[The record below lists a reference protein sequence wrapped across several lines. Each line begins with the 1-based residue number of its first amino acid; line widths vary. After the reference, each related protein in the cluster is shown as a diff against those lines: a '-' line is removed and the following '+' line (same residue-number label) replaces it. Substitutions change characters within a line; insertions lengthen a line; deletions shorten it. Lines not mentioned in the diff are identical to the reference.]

1 MNWVLMAVL
10 LTLTISA
17 IVGYNS
23 GMLRIAYS
31 LVAWILVLMF
41 VAWATPHINLYL
53 LEKTSVYEKI
63 EAHCEESVRLSANER
78 VEQTQQQQA
87 EGLTDEIEQEDAL
100 GTLQMSIPDT
110 VVDGILEKTTGATE
124 DFLEE
129 RGIYTAIAQH
139 LANFVVE
146 GIAILIA
153 LVMAW
158 ILVHLISQ
166 ILGIVSRIPVIKGV
180 NRVLGLFA
188 GVIYG
193 LLLVWLG
200 FYVVVLGSTGELGQV
215 IVSYIYDNPFLT
227 FLYENNLVIAF
238 ILKYF

>member
-200 FYVVVLGSTGELGQV
+200 FYVVVLGSTGEIGQV